1 MYNDQYPLKKCIVN
15 LVTKPGD

>member
-1 MYNDQYPLKKCIVN
+1 VN